1 MDKLTAAQVFLDIAI
16 TQSFTATAERL
27 DISRP
32 MVTRH
37 VETMETWLQARLL
50 NRTTRKVSLTSAGVQ
65 CLDAIKLWVEQAQQL
80 EHQLMDQ
87 QSLSGKI
94 RIATSMSFGF
104 SQLIPAVKPF
114 LNTHPNIEIDID
126 VQDKT
131 ADLIAERIDL
141 AIRIAADP
149 DPSLIG
155 RPIAQCDSVL
165 VASPEYL
172 MRCEPILTPSDLSQH
187 RCLGYKNFERH
198 IWHLKQDDKHQSVE
212 VPCQLTANEATTLLH
227 AAIHGMGVA
236 LQPTYLAKGALER
249 GDLQQ
254 VLAHWQPKKMDI
266 YALYPS
272 RRHLSPAVRALI
284 DHLKEYFMNHDWQ
297 TICL

>member
-1 MDKLTAAQVFLDIAI
+1 MDKLTAAQVFLDVAI
-16 TQSFTATAERL
+16 TQSFTATADRL

-37 VETMETWLQARLL
+37 IETMESWLQTRLL
-50 NRTTRKVSLTSAGVQ
+50 NRTTRKVSLTTAGEQ
-65 CLDAIKLWVEQAQQL
+65 CLEAIKLWVEQAQQL
-80 EHQLMDQ
+80 EHQLMDS
-87 QSLSGKI
+87 QSLAGKI

-104 SQLIPAVKPF
+104 AQLIPAVKPF
-114 LNTHPNIEIDID
+114 LVKYPQVEIDID

-155 RPIAQCDSVL
+155 RPIAKCDSIL
-165 VASPEYL
+165 VAAPSYL
-172 MRCEPILTPSDLSQH
+172 AAHPAITQPSDLAQH
-187 RCLGYKNFERH
+187 ACLGYKNFERH
-198 IWHLKQDDKHQSVE
+198 IWHLTKNEQLQSIDVN
-212 VPCQLTANEATTLLH
+212 CRLTANEATTLLH
-227 AAIHGMGVA
+227 AAVHGMGIA
-236 LQPTYLAKGALER
+236 LQPTYLTSGALAKG
-249 GDLQQ
+249 DLVS
-254 VLAHWQPKKMDI
+254 VLADWQPKTMAI

-284 DHLKEYFMNHDWQ
+284 DHLADYFASHDWQ
-297 TICL
+297 DIVL

>member
-165 VASPEYL
+165 VASPDYL
-172 MRCEPILTPSDLSQH
+172 MRCEPILTPSDLAQH

-198 IWHLKQDDKHQSVE
+198 IWHLKQDGKHQSVE

-227 AAIHGMGVA
+227 AAIHGMSVA